1 MENGSIVAA
10 LAAMGFVMVG
20 LFQFFKGYIASNN
33 KDYLDLRSKYEASQQ
48 KVIEL
53 ETSKL
58 HWENRA
64 RVATASNRRLRKE
77 LSKCHE
83 TLNAYLLKTQPIT
96 NEVLSRLDVDDTFVP
111 SISGGQTE
119 NKP

>member
-1 MENGSIVAA
+1 MENGSVVAA

-20 LFQFFKGYIASNN
+20 LFQYLKGYVASNN

-64 RVATASNRRLRKE
+64 RIATASNRRLRRE

-83 TLNAYLLKTQPIT
+83 TLNAYLLKTQPIR
-96 NEVLSRLDVDDTFVP
+96 EEELRQLEDEDTYIPKLVAN
-111 SISGGQTE
+111 GD
-119 NKP
+119 